1 MKRLRFKRGI
11 RINLA
16 KGEEIKIP
24 SGEYWKVMFGGKITA
39 YAGGGSKAIESG
51 LDNYSNDVDKAS
63 SIRTILPAGT
73 ILKNTTATDNT
84 TLGSI
89 IGIAFEEVDYV

>member
-16 KGEEIKIP
+16 KDEEIKIP

-39 YAGGGSKAIESG
+39 YAGGGSKASERG

-73 ILKNTTATDNT
+73 TLKNTTGLSDSN
-84 TLGSI
+84 LGSI